1 MLDVHDRLDGDT
13 RPTPVQNRIQNRH
26 ETTGQTSATTSAQTP
41 TQPLPLAPA
50 QPVTSEVDRTVD
62 RTTTQVLDLSL
73 RIGELLLSSGAGAA
87 DVTATMQSVAIHY
100 GIRQPEIDVTF
111 TSLSMSTQPEPY
123 SAPIVLM
130 RQVKQRDIDYADL
143 TSVDVLV
150 SDILLDRVD
159 PDEARSRL
167 ARITS
172 TGHST
177 KRWAVSLAWG
187 VMSAGVALQLGGDL
201 PVLAIAFVAA
211 LGIDRLQLMMARRR
225 LPYFYQQVA
234 GGAFASVLAIVTAS
248 LSPEIDPS
256 LVVTA
261 NIIMLL
267 AGIGFMGALQDAL
280 SGFYITAGARITEA
294 LLATAGI
301 IVGVSAGITL
311 TEVVGIAPERLIPGR
326 TSLEQLVLTAPGAA
340 IGAAAF
346 AVACYAP
353 WRAIAPIGVM
363 AAVAFGVNQ
372 AVLEAS
378 SSRPLATGVGAFV
391 VGLVAFGVAGRVRVP
406 PLVVAVPAV
415 IPLLPGLS
423 IYRGLSLLAE
433 DSQMVSAGL
442 LSLITAMTVALA
454 IASAVILGE
463 YIAQPLKREARRLEN
478 RLSGPRLVGP
488 FRARSVRAD
497 YRPEESAARAAE
509 SDEPTS

>member
-26 ETTGQTSATTSAQTP
+26 QTP
-41 TQPLPLAPA
+41 SQT
-50 QPVTSEVDRTVD
+50 VTSEADRTVD
-62 RTTTQVLDLSL
+62 RTTTQVLDLAL

-100 GIRQPEIDVTF
+100 GVRQPEIDVTF
-111 TSLSMSTQPEPY
+111 TSLSMSTQPDPY
-123 SAPIVLM
+123 VAPIVVM

-150 SDILLDRVD
+150 SDILLGRVE

-172 TGHST
+172 TGHT
-177 KRWAVSLAWG
+177 TRRGVVSLAWG
-187 VMSAGVALQLGGDL
+187 LMSAGIALQLGGDL
-201 PVLAIAFVAA
+201 PVLGIAFVAA
-211 LGIDRLQLMMARRR
+211 IGIDRLQLAMARRR

-234 GGAFASVLAIVTAS
+234 GGAFASTLAITAAS
-248 LSPEIDPS
+248 LSDEIDPS

-261 NIIMLL
+261 NIVMLL

-301 IVGVSAGITL
+301 IVGVSAGLTV
-311 TEVVGIAPERLIPGR
+311 TEVVGLAPERLIPGR
-326 TSLEQLVLTAPGAA
+326 TSLEELVLTAPGAA

-353 WRAIAPIGVM
+353 WRVIAPIGVI

-372 AVLEAS
+372 AVFEAS

-391 VGLVAFGVAGRVRVP
+391 IGLVAFGVAGRVRVP

-423 IYRGLSLLAE
+423 IYRGLSLLTE
-433 DSQMVSAGL
+433 DSQMVSSGL
-442 LSLITAMTVALA
+442 LSMITAITIALA

-463 YIAQPLKREARRLEN
+463 YIAQPLKREARRLES

-497 YRPEESAARAAE
+497 YRPDQRPDQRSE
-509 SDEPTS
+509 DEPGAPNTGGS

>member
-1 MLDVHDRLDGDT
+1 MLDTHHRLDRDTPQDTPQDT
-13 RPTPVQNRIQNRH
+13 RNDAP
-26 ETTGQTSATTSAQTP
+26 
-41 TQPLPLAPA
+41 QPPDHTLPI
-50 QPVTSEVDRTVD
+50 EVDRTVD

-73 RIGELLLSSGAGAA
+73 RIGEMLLSSGAGAA

-100 GIRQPEIDVTF
+100 GVRQPEIDVTF

-123 SAPIVLM
+123 VAPIVVM

-159 PDEARSRL
+159 PAEARSRL

-172 TGHST
+172 TGHTT
-177 KRWAVSLAWG
+177 KRWAITLAWG
-187 VMSAGVALQLGGDL
+187 VMCAGVALQLGGDL
-201 PVLAIAFVAA
+201 PVMGSAFVAA
-211 LGIDRLQLMMARRR
+211 IGIDRLQLVMARRR

-234 GGAFASVLAIVTAS
+234 GGGFAAILAILAAS
-248 LSPEIDPS
+248 ASGDIDPS

-280 SGFYITAGARITEA
+280 SGFYITAGARLTEA
-294 LLATAGI
+294 ILATAGI
-301 IVGVSAGITL
+301 IVGVSAGLTV
-311 TEVVGIAPERLIPGR
+311 TEVVGLAPERLIPGR
-326 TSLEQLVLTAPGAA
+326 TSIEQLLVTAPGAA
-340 IGAAAF
+340 VCAAAF

-372 AVLEAS
+372 VVFSAT
-378 SSRPLATGVGAFV
+378 SSRPLATGIGAFV

-415 IPLLPGLS
+415 VPLLPGLS
-423 IYRGLSLLAE
+423 IYRGLSLLTE
-433 DSQMVSAGL
+433 DSEMVSSGL
-442 LSLITAMTVALA
+442 LSMITAITVALA

-463 YIAQPLKREARRLEN
+463 YVAQPLKREARRLEN

-497 YRPEESAARAAE
+497 YRP
-509 SDEPTS
+509 DEPAEDGPPA